1 MERSECFVDL
11 SVIEDNLKK
20 LHELS
25 KGQKMLAVIKANGYG
40 HGSVKIAKKVEGLDF
55 LEGFAVATAE
65 EAFELRNAGIKKTI
79 LILGFTFEKDF
90 KELIKKEISLTVFNT
105 DVAKDLSVVAGLVGK
120 TAKIHIKLDT
130 GMGRIGFYT
139 GSDGAGYLKSIKDI
153 EFISKLPNV
162 ELEGIFS
169 HMAKADELD
178 KSSAIEQIKKYSA
191 MIKSLEDIGITPK
204 FKHLSN
210 SAGIIDLPHAHFDLV
225 RAGIALYGLYPS
237 PDVDIVKA
245 GLKPAL
251 SWHSSIVHIKT
262 VEKGSQISYGGT
274 FIAGKET
281 VIATVPIGYADG
293 YPRSLSNKGYVL
305 IRGKKAPIT
314 GRVCMDQM
322 MVDVTDIPEAELFDR
337 VTLVGTDGERTITL
351 EELGDMSGRFN
362 YELACDI
369 SLRVPRKYV
378 GE

>member
-1 MERSECFVDL
+1 MERSECVVDL
-11 SVIEDNLKK
+11 SVIEENLKK

-25 KGQKMLAVIKANGYG
+25 RDQKMLAVIKANGYG
-40 HGSVKIAKKVEGLDF
+40 HGSVKIAKKVEKLDF
-55 LEGFAVATAE
+55 LLGFAVATAE

-120 TAKIHIKLDT
+120 TAKLHIKLDT

-139 GSDGAGYLKSIKDI
+139 GSDGAKYLKSIKDI

-178 KSSAIEQIKKYSA
+178 KRSSKDQLEKYSKMVKA
-191 MIKSLEDIGITPK
+191 LEDIGISPK

-210 SAGIIDLPHAHFDLV
+210 SAGIIDLPETHFDLV

-237 PDVDIVKA
+237 KDVNIKRAD
-245 GLKPAL
+245 LKPAL
-251 SWHSSIVHIKT
+251 SWYSSIVHIKT

-274 FIAGKET
+274 FIAGKDT

-305 IRGKKAPIT
+305 IRGKKAPIA

-322 MVDVTDIPEAELFDR
+322 MVDITDIPEAELFDK
-337 VTLVGTDGERTITL
+337 VTLVGTDGEQTITL
-351 EELGDMSGRFN
+351 EDLGDMSLRFN

-369 SLRVPRKYV
+369 SLRVPRVYT

>member
-1 MERSECFVDL
+1 MERSECIVDL
-11 SVIEDNLKK
+11 SVIEENLKK

-25 KGQKMLAVIKANGYG
+25 KDQKMLAVIKANGYG
-40 HGSVKIAKKVEGLDF
+40 HGSVKIAKKVESLDF

-65 EAFELRNAGIKKTI
+65 EAFELRNAGITKTV

-90 KELIKKEISLTVFNT
+90 KELIKKDISLTVFNT
-105 DVAKDLSVVAGLVGK
+105 DVAKDLSVVAGLVGRS
-120 TAKIHIKLDT
+120 AKIHIKLDT

-139 GSDGAGYLKSIKDI
+139 GSDGARYLKSIKDI

-162 ELEGIFS
+162 ELEGVFS
-169 HMAKADELD
+169 HMAKADEFD
-178 KSSAIEQIKKYSA
+178 KSSAFEQIKKYSA
-191 MIKSLEDIGITPK
+191 MIRSLEDLNIKPK

-210 SAGIIDLPHAHFDLV
+210 SAGIIDIPEAHFDLV

-237 PDVDIVKA
+237 KDVNIEKA
-245 GLKPAL
+245 DLKPAL
-251 SWHSSIVHIKT
+251 SLYSSIVHIKT

-305 IRGKKAPIT
+305 IRGKRAPIA
-314 GRVCMDQM
+314 GRICMDQM

-337 VTLVGTDGERTITL
+337 VTLVGTDGEQTITL
-351 EELGDMSGRFN
+351 EELGDMSLRFN

-369 SLRVPRKYV
+369 SPRVPRVYI

>member
-1 MERSECFVDL
+1 MERSECCVDL
-11 SVIEDNLKK
+11 SVIEENLKK
-20 LHELS
+20 LHGLS

-40 HGSVKIAKKVEGLDF
+40 HGSVRIAKKVEHLEF

-139 GSDGAGYLKSIKDI
+139 GADGAGYLKSIKDI

-225 RAGIALYGLYPS
+225 RAGIALYGLFPS